1 MPRLDTTAWVRIAA
15 GAFVA
20 LAIAATAVQLSR
32 GGEEPET
39 SPVPAAAA
47 AVSDPLAA
55 ELERCKTI
63 APASG
68 LDEACERV
76 WASSRRRFFGS
87 PSGAATPAGAG
98 P

>member
-1 MPRLDTTAWVRIAA
+1 MPRIDTTAWVRIGA
-15 GAFVA
+15 GAFVV
-20 LAIAATAVQLSR
+20 LAIAATALEIGR
-32 GGEEPET
+32 EGKEPET
-39 SPVPAAAA
+39 FPVPVAAAT
-47 AVSDPLAA
+47 VSDPLAT

-76 WASSRRRFFGS
+76 WASSRRRFFGP
-87 PSGAATPAGAG
+87 PSASVTPAGAR

>member
-1 MPRLDTTAWVRIAA
+1 MPRLDTTAWVRIGA

-32 GGEEPET
+32 EGEEPET
-39 SPVPAAAA
+39 FPVPAATA
-47 AVSDPLAA
+47 AVPDPLAA

-63 APASG
+63 TLSSG
-68 LDEACERV
+68 PDEACERV
-76 WASSRRRFFGS
+76 WVLSRRRFFGP
-87 PSGAATPAGAG
+87 PSGSATPAGAR